1 MVIRRKGGGVRGG
14 GGGEKPGYSSAT
26 LPLFDHVTLNNSVY
40 KKIRRVCA

>member
-14 GGGEKPGYSSAT
+14 GGGEKPGYLSAT